1 MNKIGRFTR
10 LSAAQRFIREELK
23 VMERSFAPVASHEE
37 QAEIDEARLILKGI
51 TEVIEEDRTNG
62 RENR

>member
-1 MNKIGRFTR
+1 VNKIGRFTR
-10 LSAAQRFIREELK
+10 LTAAQRFIREELK
-23 VMERSFAPVASHEE
+23 VMERSYEPANPEE

-62 RENR
+62 